1 MRYFM
6 LILCLLFCSCAKKYN
21 DSAKA
26 VAYQKTVDKMESTL
40 KNIPRIEIEEKNDST
55 RKPANAFDPNIYF
68 SALRHIKLKPGYV
81 LDYVIMKGFMGGEPY
96 VYARKANEKPFQTLH
111 EYSAK
116 LDELEKTDRSEYSIY
131 HNHSRYST
139 ETEIELTDT
148 DESYIEYVVLNIMKE
163 QFYLWWHSNY
173 NDKQIV
179 FTKEKLARILDP
191 LPYASDSLK
200 DKVSSLYLEPIV
212 TRKDS
217 VVDVSLPVFSHW
229 GGLVRRH
236 YTISKSEP
244 HHITNMPFY
253 TSDVDK
259 RDYLL
264 DYDCKR
270 RF

>member
-6 LILCLLFCSCAKKYN
+6 LILCLLFCSCAKNYN
-21 DSAKA
+21 DSQKA
-26 VAYQKTVDKMESTL
+26 IGYQKTVDKMERIL
-40 KNIPRIEIEEKNDST
+40 KNIPRVEIEEKSDST
-55 RKPANAFDPNIYF
+55 HKPANAFDPNVYF

-81 LDYVIMKGFMGGEPY
+81 LDYVIMRGFMGGEPY
-96 VYARKANEKPFQTLH
+96 VYARKANEKPFSTLH
-111 EYSAK
+111 EYKEK
-116 LDELEKTDRSEYSIY
+116 LNNLTPHYGIY
-131 HNHSRYST
+131 HNHSPYSI
-139 ETEIELTDT
+139 ESQIELKDE
-148 DESYIEYVVLNIMKE
+148 DESYIEYVVFNIMKE
-163 QFYLWWHSNY
+163 QFYLWWHAHY
-173 NDKQIV
+173 NDKQVV

-200 DKVSSLYLEPIV
+200 EKVSSLYLEPIV

-244 HHITNMPFY
+244 HHITNIPFY
-253 TSDVDK
+253 LSDVDK